1 MPYIRSRT
9 TNSLSVPAC
18 PRGRLRAARV
28 ALFALACFAFF
39 ALAAPPTS
47 LGQSPDRD
55 LGAFR
60 TFPYLVSPG
69 DSSVVINWFTEAVEA
84 GSLRV
89 LPTSCDGPARRYE
102 SSPTS
107 IPALEYTDAALTD
120 TSRQS
125 VRFTNRN
132 VKHSVRL
139 GGLTPGCR
147 YRYRVRQSG
156 TSYQDFFRTGPSPTS
171 DGAVRFIA
179 FADSETGPKGRT
191 THRRWLPGAQGAES
205 SGRPDSV
212 QRYLLTEFE
221 GFRRNLEIIEERD
234 PDFLLIS
241 GDIVQGGG
249 YQRAWDEFFLQTA
262 GPFGRLLSSTS
273 VVPALGNW
281 ENTGGPYGGYAPEAI
296 ARGRS
301 KFLAYFDAPP
311 NNTSRYRGAYYRIDY
326 GPVTVLTLDSSN
338 GLPDSTDRD
347 TNVNINASAY
357 PADDL
362 PDFNPGSDQWNWV
375 VEQLRTAR
383 AAGQVV
389 FVQFHHPPYTA
400 GYHSL
405 PLTVPGSSGQAGVP
419 LRSYMP
425 LFKKYGVAAVF
436 SGHNESFTHSIV
448 GGVHFYDVGVAGDG
462 FGVPLDT
469 LNEQYSW
476 WQDFIDEQP
485 TVRRHRALFQNPHRT
500 WSAHHDSGEIWN
512 GEQLVDGGKHYG
524 HLEVNVKPVSGH
536 EEYRVRLTPVYVFP
550 VTNERGAVVRTE
562 RRLYDDQVSFTVDMS
577 SRKSAHRQSQP

>member
-1 MPYIRSRT
+1 MLHVRSRT
-9 TNSLSVPAC
+9 TNSHSVPARLLS
-18 PRGRLRAARV
+18 RGVARV
-28 ALFALACFAFF
+28 ALSVLACLAFL
-39 ALAAPPTS
+39 ALGITPATS
-47 LGQSPDRD
+47 GQSPDHD
-55 LGAFR
+55 LGVFR

-69 DSSVVINWFTEAVEA
+69 DSSVVINWFTKAVEP

-89 LPTSCDGPARRYE
+89 RPVSCGGSVGRYE
-102 SSPTS
+102 SSPTP
-107 IPALEYTDAALTD
+107 IPALEYTDAALAD

-125 VRFTNRN
+125 VMFANRN

-139 GGLTPGCR
+139 SGLTPGCQ
-147 YRYRVRQSG
+147 YHYRVQQARS
-156 TSYQDFFRTGPSPTS
+156 SYRDSFRTGPKSG
-171 DGAVRFIA
+171 GAVRFVA

-191 THRRWLPGAQGAES
+191 THRRWLPGAQGS
-205 SGRPDSV
+205 GSTGRPDSV
-212 QRYLLTEFE
+212 QRYFLTEFE
-221 GFRRNLEIIEERD
+221 GFRRNLDVIQQRN

-262 GPFGRLLSSTS
+262 GRFGQVFGSTP

-281 ENTGGPYGGYAPEAI
+281 ENVGGPYGGYNPEAV
-296 ARGRS
+296 ARGRA

-311 NNTSRYRGAYYRIDY
+311 NNNPRYRGAYYRIDY

-347 TNVNINASAY
+347 TNININASTY

-362 PDFNPGSDQWNWV
+362 PDVNPGSDQWNWV

-383 AAGQVV
+383 ETGQVV

-419 LRSYMP
+419 MQAYMP
-425 LFKKYGVAAVF
+425 LFRQHGVAAVF
-436 SGHNESFTHSIV
+436 SGHNESFSHSVI

-462 FGVPLDT
+462 FGFPLDT
-469 LNEQYSW
+469 LNKQYAW
-476 WQDFIDEQP
+476 WQDFLEKRP
-485 TVRRHRALFQNPHRT
+485 TVRRHQDLFRNPHRV
-500 WSAHHDSGEIWN
+500 WSAHHDAQEVWSGA
-512 GEQLVDGGKHYG
+512 QLVDGGKHYG
-524 HLEVNVKPVSGH
+524 HLEVNVTPVSGR
-536 EEYRVRLTPVYVFP
+536 EAYRVRLTPVYVFP
-550 VTNERGAVVRTE
+550 VTDESGTVVRVE
-562 RRLYDDQVSFTVDMS
+562 RRIYEDQSSFTVDTSADS
-577 SRKSAHRQSQP
+577 SVQSGAQP

>member
-1 MPYIRSRT
+1 MLHIRPRT
-9 TNSLSVPAC
+9 TNSPPVSSC
-18 PRGRLRAARV
+18 PWGRPRVTCV
-28 ALFALACFAFF
+28 ALSILAYLAFY
-39 ALAAPPTS
+39 ALAAPPVS
-47 LGQSPDRD
+47 SGQSPDRD

-69 DSSVVINWFTEAVEA
+69 DSSVVINWFTEAAEA

-89 LPTSCDGPARRYE
+89 RSASCDGPERRYK
-102 SSPTS
+102 SSPTP

-125 VRFTNRN
+125 VRFANRN

-139 GGLTPGCR
+139 SGLTSGCR

-156 TSYQDFFRTGPSPTS
+156 SSYQDSFRTGPGPMP
-171 DGAVRFIA
+171 DGAVRFVA
-179 FADSETGPKGRT
+179 FADSETGPRGRT
-191 THRRWLPGAQGAES
+191 THRRWLPGAQRPGS
-205 SGRPDSV
+205 TGRPDSV

-221 GFRRNLEIIEERD
+221 GFRRNLDVIRRRD

-249 YQRAWDEFFLQTA
+249 YQRAWDELFLQTA
-262 GPFGRLLSSTS
+262 GTFGQLFGSTP

-281 ENTGGPYGGYAPEAI
+281 ENSGGPYGGYDPEAV
-296 ARGRS
+296 ARGRA

-311 NNTSRYRGAYYRIDY
+311 NNNPDYRGAYYRIDY

-347 TNVNINASAY
+347 TNININSSTY

-375 VEQLRTAR
+375 VEQLQTAR
-383 AAGQVV
+383 EAGQVL

-419 LRSYMP
+419 IQAYMP
-425 LFKKYGVAAVF
+425 LFRKYGVAAVF
-436 SGHNESFTHSIV
+436 SGHNESFAHSIV
-448 GGVHFYDVGVAGDG
+448 GDVHFYDVGVAGDG
-462 FGVPLDT
+462 FGIPLDT
-469 LNEQYSW
+469 LNEQYAW
-476 WQDFIDEQP
+476 WEDFLEKRP
-485 TVRRHRALFQNPHRT
+485 TVRRHQDLFQNPHRI

-512 GEQLVDGGKHYG
+512 GAQLVDGGKHYG
-524 HLEVNVKPVSGH
+524 HLEVNVTPVSGR
-536 EEYRVRLTPVYVFP
+536 EAYRVRLTPVYVFP
-550 VTNERGAVVRTE
+550 VTDESGTVIRTE
-562 RRLYDDQVSFTVDMS
+562 RRIYDDQSSFTVDTS
-577 SRKSAHRQSQP
+577 GWPSVQSGSQP